1 MYISMFFDV
10 YVLST
15 FFMYI
20 LCTFYATER
29 LSRPVLSRR
38 HKDSTS
44 RVHAAKYPACTLGVH
59 TKCNMRCTYCGLIY
73 NCALFI

>member
-20 LCTFYATER
+20 LCTFYATEI
-29 LSRPVLSRR
+29 LIQAGPFE
-38 HKDSTS
+38 
-44 RVHAAKYPACTLGVH
+44 AAQG
-59 TKCNMRCTYCGLIY
+59 
-73 NCALFI
+73 